1 MSKRTMSIV
10 NTQLTLLI
18 TWWLLEVDVRNPK
31 KLDQNLKEKKTA
43 WKSRE
48 LGKCAW
54 TKIRKQYAWET
65 QKNKIKETKALK
77 EWKLFFFKNE
87 TLKAWNGI
95 ETKSFWKSKIWFQ
108 FPFSINLVSRPQF

>member
-10 NTQLTLLI
+10 NTQLTLLV
-18 TWWLLEVDVRNPK
+18 TWWLLEVDVRNPR

-48 LGKCAW
+48 FGKCAW
-54 TKIRKQYAWET
+54 TKMRKQYAWET

-77 EWKLFFFKNE
+77 EWKLF
-87 TLKAWNGI
+87 LKKWNLKSLKWNWN
-95 ETKSFWKSKIWFQ
+95 KSFWKSKIWFQ